1 MRVSRPLAAGAIAS
15 SAWLATAS
23 PAAADPPGVGV
34 IKDVV
39 GGVTGWG
46 FDQVT
51 AGIARWVLG
60 ALGSFIEG
68 ILGFLATSARP
79 DVGAVWF
86 SGPDSPYA
94 SVRTIAAAL
103 MVAFALLGLVS
114 GLLKGDAGGMVRRI
128 AIGLPLTVVAMVAT
142 TAVVAKALALTDAL
156 SAEVLDPT
164 GSDAASFLGA
174 LGAGAGAAGGGFA
187 VVVVALI
194 GVVAALVVWME
205 LLVRSA
211 LIYLLVAL
219 SPLAFATTIWP
230 ATKGVAR
237 RLVELLAAVIV
248 SKLVVCIAL
257 ATGVASLAGALGP
270 QRGPDTAGVAGGL
283 GGLIVGC
290 AVLAMA
296 AFSPFV
302 VLRLMPLAEAAVV
315 AQGLSRAPIRGAT
328 SAMATYATAAG
339 TMSRLAGPSSP
350 GQVGGGGSPRRGGSP
365 GGGPGSSTSSVIRHG
380 GASGGGGSGGAPSV
394 GGGGTGS
401 AGGRPASAPVVTPAK
416 PAPGTSGA
424 GSAASPGGAPPGV
437 EASSGASGGSARSA
451 PRRATTGVATPPPG
465 SGRPGADK
473 PPNPPPSTPRPRRPR
488 LEGGTDGA
496 S

>member
-1 MRVSRPLAAGAIAS
+1 MRVSRPLAAAAVAS
-15 SAWLATAS
+15 GAWLATAS

-94 SVRTIAAAL
+94 SVRAIAAAL

-187 VVVVALI
+187 VVVVAVI

-339 TMSRLAGPSSP
+339 TMSRLAGPSLP
-350 GQVGGGGSPRRGGSP
+350 GHVGGGGSSRRGGSP
-365 GGGPGSSTSSVIRHG
+365 GGGQTSSTSSAVRHG
-380 GASGGGGSGGAPSV
+380 GASGGAGSGGAPSV
-394 GGGGTGS
+394 GGGGSGP

-416 PAPGTSGA
+416 PAPATSGA
-424 GSAASPGGAPPGV
+424 GIAARPGGTPPPAKASPG
-437 EASSGASGGSARSA
+437 ASGSARST
-451 PRRATTGVATPPPG
+451 PRGVTTGAATPPPE

-473 PPNPPPSTPRPRRPR
+473 PPKPPPPTPRPRRPR
-488 LEGGTDGA
+488 LEGGTSGA